1 MKKLLFFLLIGSVMM
16 GLGIGVTMLE
26 ISAWEISDYPDY
38 LADMPSEN
46 CDVTIEMDLREF
58 ENTEF
63 YSYGTYRSMNNNVEI
78 IEDKTMTDKFVVNI
92 QYKGNEPVAY
102 PRTYMIGDESET
114 EYMDFVVHP
123 GGFESFKLI
132 RQVIED
138 MFENKVYYLDA
149 SPTLIEKVTV
159 YTAYPEKIEVM
170 Q

>member
-1 MKKLLFFLLIGSVMM
+1 MKKLLLSLLVGSVVM
-16 GLGIGVTMLE
+16 GLGIGVAMLE
-26 ISAWEISDYPDY
+26 ISAWEISEYPDY
-38 LADMPSEN
+38 LAEMPSEN
-46 CDVTIEMDLREF
+46 CEFTIDMDLQEF

-63 YSYGTYRSMNNNVEI
+63 YSYNTYRNMCSNVEV
-78 IEDKTMTDKFVVNI
+78 IEDETMTDKFIVSI
-92 QYKGNEPVAY
+92 QYKGKEPVAY
-102 PRTYMIGDESET
+102 PRTYTMGVENEA

-132 RQVIED
+132 RQVIET

-170 Q
+170 

>member
-1 MKKLLFFLLIGSVMM
+1 MKKLLLSLLIGSVIM
-16 GLGIGVTMLE
+16 GRGIGITMLE

-38 LADMPSEN
+38 LADMPSES
-46 CDVTIEMDLREF
+46 CDVTIDMDLQEF

-63 YSYGTYRSMNNNVEI
+63 YIYGTYRSMNNNAEI
-78 IEDKTMTDKFVVNI
+78 IEDKTLTDKFVVNI
-92 QYKGNEPVAY
+92 QYKGKEPVAY
-102 PRTYMIGDESET
+102 PRTYELDDET
-114 EYMDFVVHP
+114 EHMDFVVHP

-170 Q
+170 